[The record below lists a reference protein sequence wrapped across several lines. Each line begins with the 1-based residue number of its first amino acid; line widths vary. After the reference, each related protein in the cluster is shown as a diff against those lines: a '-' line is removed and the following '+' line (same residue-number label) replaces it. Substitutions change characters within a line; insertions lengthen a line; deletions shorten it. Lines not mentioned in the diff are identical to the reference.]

1 MNTLIKRLRDESGGT
16 IVAAMLTGVV
26 VLGLGTAVL
35 QQVDA
40 ESGQTGAQRTR
51 ESAFQLAESALNN
64 SALQVTRAF
73 PTGSAG
79 AFPVCTQ
86 SSTPSSKCIGTGLVT
101 NYTNVDDG
109 APNGGVD
116 FSTAPTWE
124 VRIVDDLDGPQYY
137 NESLLA
143 RGAATYDAAG
153 GTDGAPNGYVWV
165 RANST
170 VGGHTY
176 TVVSLVGEGAPRQ
189 EQLPRNTITAGW
201 FRTTNNGR
209 KVIVD
214 AQGNSA
220 TAGPVAVRCH
230 PENDVPE
237 SGDPCLGYDPAKGQ
251 LSPAGAYSFDYV
263 DGAEAP
269 NSTNRSTLDSAALG
283 RLKQRAISL
292 GTYYATGC
300 PPSLTGAMI
309 YVENAN
315 CSYTDGT
322 ANTEASPGVL
332 VFASGTLSLAGNFT
346 YNGVVYM
353 ANGQGSAPSSGPC
366 TSGYQNT
373 VVSLTGTSLING
385 AAFVDKCG
393 GFIAGSSQANVIF
406 DPNALNQVVSNGAAT
421 TIENGFRVISSS

>member
-1 MNTLIKRLRDESGGT
+1 MRDETGGT

-26 VLGLGTAVL
+26 ALGLGTAVL
-35 QQVDA
+35 QQVNA
-40 ESGQTGAQRTR
+40 ESSQTGAQRAR
-51 ESAFQLAESALNN
+51 EGAFQLAESALNN
-64 SALQVTRAF
+64 SSLQVTRTFPTTTAAAF
-73 PTGSAG
+73 PT
-79 AFPVCTQ
+79 CTQ
-86 SSTPSSKCIGTGLVT
+86 ATTPSSKCIGTGLAT
-101 NYTNVDDG
+101 NYTSVDDG

-116 FSTAPTWE
+116 FKTAPTWE
-124 VRIVDDLDGPQYY
+124 VRVLDDLDGPNYY
-137 NESLLA
+137 DESLLT
-143 RGAATYDAAG
+143 RGAAAYDATG
-153 GTDGAPNGYVWV
+153 GTGGAPNGYVWV
-165 RANST
+165 RARST

-176 TVVSLVGEGAPRQ
+176 TLVGLVGQGAPQQ

-230 PENDVPE
+230 PPNGGPR

-251 LSPAGAYSFDYV
+251 LSPAGAYTFDYV
-263 DGAEAP
+263 DGSEAP
-269 NSTNRSTLDSAALG
+269 NATNRSTLGSAALG

-300 PPSLTGAMI
+300 PSNLTGAMI

-315 CSYTDGT
+315 CSYTTGT
-322 ANTEASPGVL
+322 ANSPASPGVL

-366 TSGYQNT
+366 TTGYQNT

-393 GFIAGSSQANVIF
+393 GFITGSSKANVIF
-406 DPNALNQVVSNGAAT
+406 DANALNAVVSSGAAQ
-421 TIENGFRVISSS
+421 TIKNSFRVISSS